1 MARVTIIGGHGKV
14 ALLAEPMLV
23 DAGHQVTG
31 IIRAESQSADL
42 MARGATPEV
51 VDIASLS
58 VEQMTEL
65 FARLGTE
72 VLIWSAGA
80 GGVGG
85 PERTYAIDRDA
96 AIRSMDAAQ
105 AAGVKRYIMVS
116 YLGAGADHGV
126 PSDHGFYAY
135 AEAKAAADEYLRS
148 SGLDFTILGPG
159 ALTLEDEGGI
169 EVTTAPAHNGDSSD
183 TSRATVARV
192 LTATVADD
200 STIGKAAMVPP
211 PWLRRSPP
219 HRREPRYASKN
230 PHPARATLL
239 TRQVRRMSS
248 PHDEHPQGGTRGFL

>member
-42 MARGATPEV
+42 MARGVTPEV

-96 AIRSMDAAQ
+96 AIRSMDAAK
-105 AAGVKRYIMVS
+105 ASGVKRYIMVS
-116 YLGAGADHGV
+116 YLGAGTDHGV
-126 PSDHGFYAY
+126 PADHGFYAY

-159 ALTLEDEGGI
+159 TLTLEDEGGI

-200 STIGKAAMVPP
+200 STIGKAIPFRNGSTPVAEALAAAPAGTS
-211 PWLRRSPP
+211 LR
-219 HRREPRYASKN
+219 
-230 PHPARATLL
+230 
-239 TRQVRRMSS
+239 
-248 PHDEHPQGGTRGFL
+248 

>member
-85 PERTYAIDRDA
+85 PERTYSIDRDA
-96 AIRSMDAAQ
+96 AIRSMDAAK
-105 AAGVKRYIMVS
+105 ASGVKRYIMVS
-116 YLGAGADHGV
+116 YLGAGTDHGV
-126 PSDHGFYAY
+126 PADHGFYAY

-159 ALTLEDEGGI
+159 TLTLEDEGGI
-169 EVTTAPAHNGDSSD
+169 EVTTASAHNGDSSD

-200 STIGKAAMVPP
+200 STIGKAIPFRNGSTPVAEALAAAPAGTS
-211 PWLRRSPP
+211 LR
-219 HRREPRYASKN
+219 
-230 PHPARATLL
+230 
-239 TRQVRRMSS
+239 
-248 PHDEHPQGGTRGFL
+248 